1 MEYTVSDWM
10 NTLIVYIDP
19 DATVFDALSLMRRR
33 YLHSLLVRK
42 TDNSPEYGIITTTD
56 ISDKIIASGRNPS
69 KVKIREIMNS
79 PLITVPAGLSL
90 KECSATMRKYNIH
103 HLPVSD
109 DEGEI
114 IGLISAED
122 FLVVAEAM
130 GREPGD
136 YLS

>member
-19 DATVFDALSLMRRR
+19 DSTVFDALSLMRRR

-42 TDNSPEYGIITTTD
+42 TDSSTEYGIITTTD

-90 KECSATMRKYNIH
+90 KECSAMMRKCNIH

-109 DEGEI
+109 GEGGI

-122 FLVVAEAM
+122 FLVAAEAM